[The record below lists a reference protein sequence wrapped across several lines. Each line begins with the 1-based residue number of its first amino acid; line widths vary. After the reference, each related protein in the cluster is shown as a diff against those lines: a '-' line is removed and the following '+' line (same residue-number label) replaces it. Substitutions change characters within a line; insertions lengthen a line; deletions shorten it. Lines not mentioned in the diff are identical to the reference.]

1 MINNQLLIQKTL
13 LFSIKRII
21 KRSIILALLHIG
33 IDDTDSKEGMCTT
46 YVGAV
51 AIDRL
56 KAPGI
61 KLKGYPKLIRLNPNW
76 KLKTRGNCA
85 IAFTTKIQKH
95 QIPVVKE
102 IILRT
107 VEELAELHIETTN
120 PGVVFYESE
129 RVPTKLRKFSKKVVQ
144 DIATIDEAEALAME
158 IGAEVHKF
166 KLGRGIIGAL
176 AAIGNTLERDWTF
189 ELITY
194 RTPENRGTPRK
205 VDAASVV
212 RVNDQTFPK
221 TFDNLDPF
229 TGEIRIT
236 PHTPCPILYGI
247 RGEDAKTTL
256 KSHKLVK
263 ASEPIER
270 LIIYKTNQGTDEHL
284 RRAKVA
290 EVKPYWSVIV
300 KGEVSSAPKIIPGG
314 HVIFSM
320 RDKTGEIDCA
330 AYEPTRQFRDV
341 AKKLM
346 VGDKIVAH
354 GGVKEKPELPLT
366 INLEKL
372 SILKLVPVLQ
382 KVNPTCPRCGKRM
395 KSEGKGKGYSCKRCK
410 VKVPISAAKIV
421 EMRREIGVGAFE
433 VPPRARRHLA
443 RPLVRVAYPRREY

>member
-1 MINNQLLIQKTL
+1 MN
-13 LFSIKRII
+13 
-21 KRSIILALLHIG
+21 LALLHIG

-51 AIDRL
+51 AINSL
-56 KAPGI
+56 KSQGVM
-61 KLKGYPKLIRLNPNW
+61 LEGYPKLIRLNPNW

-85 IAFTTKIQKH
+85 IAFTAKVQKH

-102 IILRT
+102 TVLRT

-120 PGVVFYESE
+120 PGVVFYEGE
-129 RVPTKLRKFSKKVVQ
+129 RVPKKLRKFSKKVVQ
-144 DIATIDEAEALAME
+144 DITTIDEAEALAME
-158 IGAEVHKF
+158 IGAEIHKF

-176 AAIGNTLERDWTF
+176 AAIGNRLERDWTF
-189 ELITY
+189 ELIAY
-194 RTPENRGTPRK
+194 RKPENRGTPRK

-212 RVNDQTFPK
+212 KINTKTFPN

-247 RGEDAKTTL
+247 RGEDAKITL
-256 KSHKLVK
+256 AAHKLVK
-263 ASEPIER
+263 ALEPIER
-270 LIIYKTNQGTDEHL
+270 FIIYKTNQGTDEHL

-300 KGEVSSAPKIIPGG
+300 GGEVSSAPKIILGG
-314 HVIFSM
+314 HVIFNI
-320 RDKTGEIDCA
+320 RDKTGKIDCA

-341 AKKLM
+341 AKRLI
-346 VGDKIVAH
+346 VGDKVVAY

-372 SILKLVPVLQ
+372 SILKLVPVLR

-410 VKVPISAAKIV
+410 IKVPASAAKLV
-421 EMRREIGVGAFE
+421 EMRREIEVGAFE

-443 RPLVRVAYPRREY
+443 KPLVRVAYPRREY

>member
-1 MINNQLLIQKTL
+1 MN
-13 LFSIKRII
+13 
-21 KRSIILALLHIG
+21 LALLHIG

-51 AIDRL
+51 AINSL
-56 KAPGI
+56 KSQGVM
-61 KLKGYPKLIRLNPNW
+61 LEGYPKLIRLNPNW

-85 IAFTTKIQKH
+85 IAFTAKVQKH

-102 IILRT
+102 TVLRT

-120 PGVVFYESE
+120 PGVVFYEGE
-129 RVPTKLRKFSKKVVQ
+129 RVPKKLRKFSKKVVQ
-144 DIATIDEAEALAME
+144 DITTIDEAEALAME
-158 IGAEVHKF
+158 IGAEIHKF

-176 AAIGNTLERDWTF
+176 AAIGNRLERDWTF
-189 ELITY
+189 ELIAY
-194 RTPENRGTPRK
+194 RKPENRGTPRK

-212 RVNDQTFPK
+212 KINTKTFPN

-247 RGEDAKTTL
+247 RGEDAKITL
-256 KSHKLVK
+256 AAHKLVK
-263 ASEPIER
+263 ALESIER
-270 LIIYKTNQGTDEHL
+270 FIIYKTNQGTDEHL
-284 RRAKVA
+284 RQAKVA

-300 KGEVSSAPKIIPGG
+300 EGEVSSAPKIIPGG
-314 HVIFSM
+314 HIIFSI

-341 AKKLM
+341 AKRLI
-346 VGDKIVAH
+346 VGDKVVAY

-372 SILKLVPVLQ
+372 SILKLVPVLR

-410 VKVPISAAKIV
+410 IKVPASAAKLV
-421 EMRREIGVGAFE
+421 EMRREIEVGAFE

-443 RPLVRVAYPRREY
+443 KPLVRVAYPRREY

>member
-1 MINNQLLIQKTL
+1 MN
-13 LFSIKRII
+13 
-21 KRSIILALLHIG
+21 LALLHIG

-51 AIDRL
+51 AIDSL
-56 KAPGI
+56 KSQGVM
-61 KLKGYPKLIRLNPNW
+61 LEGYPKLIRLTPNW

-85 IAFTTKIQKH
+85 IAFTAKVQKH
-95 QIPVVKE
+95 QILVVKE
-102 IILRT
+102 TVLRT
-107 VEELAELHIETTN
+107 VEELAELHIKTTN
-120 PGVVFYESE
+120 PGVVFYEGE
-129 RVPTKLRKFSKKVVQ
+129 RVPKKLRKFSKKVVQ
-144 DIATIDEAEALAME
+144 DITTIDEAEALAME
-158 IGAEVHKF
+158 IGAEIHKF

-176 AAIGNTLERDWTF
+176 AAIGNRLERDWTF
-189 ELITY
+189 ELIAY
-194 RTPENRGTPRK
+194 RKPENRGTPRK

-212 RVNDQTFPK
+212 KINTKTFPN

-247 RGEDAKTTL
+247 RGEDAKITL
-256 KSHKLVK
+256 AAHKLVK
-263 ASEPIER
+263 ALESIER
-270 LIIYKTNQGTDEHL
+270 FIIYKTNQGTDEHL
-284 RRAKVA
+284 RQAKVA

-300 KGEVSSAPKIIPGG
+300 EGEVSSAPKIIQGG

-320 RDKTGEIDCA
+320 RDKTGKIDCA

-341 AKKLM
+341 AKRLII
-346 VGDKIVAH
+346 GDKVVAY

-372 SILKLVPVLQ
+372 SILKLVPVLR

-395 KSEGKGKGYSCKRCK
+395 KSEGKDKGYSCKRCK
-410 VKVPISAAKIV
+410 VKVPASAAKLV
-421 EMRREIGVGAFE
+421 ERRREIEVGAFE

-443 RPLVRVAYPRREY
+443 KPLVRVAYPRREY

>member
-1 MINNQLLIQKTL
+1 MN
-13 LFSIKRII
+13 
-21 KRSIILALLHIG
+21 LALLHIG

-51 AIDRL
+51 AIDSL
-56 KAPGI
+56 KAQGV
-61 KLKGYPKLIRLNPNW
+61 KLEGYPKLIRLNPNW

-85 IAFTTKIQKH
+85 IAFTTKVQKH

-102 IILRT
+102 IVLRT
-107 VEELAELHIETTN
+107 IEELAELHIETTN
-120 PGVVFYESE
+120 PGVVFYEGE
-129 RVPTKLRKFSKKVVQ
+129 KVPQKVRKFSKKVVQ
-144 DIATIDEAEALAME
+144 DITTIDEAESLAGE

-176 AAIGNTLERDWTF
+176 AAIGNPLERDWTF
-189 ELITY
+189 ELIAY
-194 RTPENRGTPRK
+194 RTPENRGTQRK
-205 VDAASVV
+205 VDATSVV
-212 RVNDQTFPK
+212 RMNDKTFPN

-256 KSHKLVK
+256 AAHKLVR
-263 ASEPIER
+263 ALEPIER
-270 LIIYKTNQGTDEHL
+270 FILYKTNQGTDEHL
-284 RRAKVA
+284 RQAKVE
-290 EVKPYWSVIV
+290 EVKPYWSVIL
-300 KGEVSSAPKIIPGG
+300 KGRVSSAPKIIPGG

-341 AKKLM
+341 ARRLII
-346 VGDKIVAH
+346 GDKVVAY

-372 SILKLVPVLQ
+372 SILKLVPVVR
-382 KVNPTCPRCGKRM
+382 KVNPTCPSCGKRM
-395 KSEGKGKGYSCKRCK
+395 KSEGKDKGYSCKRCK
-410 VKVPISAAKIV
+410 VKVPTSAAKLV
-421 EMRREIGVGAFE
+421 EMRREIEVGAFE

-443 RPLVRVAYPRREY
+443 KPLVRVAYPRREY